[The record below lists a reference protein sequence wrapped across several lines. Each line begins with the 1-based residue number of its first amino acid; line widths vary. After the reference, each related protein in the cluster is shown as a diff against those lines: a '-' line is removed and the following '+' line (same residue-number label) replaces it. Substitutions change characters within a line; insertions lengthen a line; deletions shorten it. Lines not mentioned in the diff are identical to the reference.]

1 MNDNNAIRVQ
11 ISVDGIPA
19 LTDAIN
25 RLITAMGGDSG
36 SDQIPAQQQQ
46 PVQPT
51 PVQETTA
58 TTTEPVQTPPAT
70 QTAAPSMMPT
80 PVQTSPA
87 TQQTPVQQTQV
98 PTPVPTSAVVNTYTR
113 DQLAVAAS
121 GLINMGKQ
129 QRLLEILHG
138 FGVQA
143 LTELPESMYGAFAGA
158 IKVEGA
164 VL

>member
-1 MNDNNAIRVQ
+1 MNDNNVIRIQ

-25 RLITAMGGDSG
+25 RLIAAMGGAAG
-36 SDQIPAQQQQ
+36 AFQIPAQQQPEQ
-46 PVQPT
+46 TT
-51 PVQETTA
+51 PVQTTPTA
-58 TTTEPVQTPPAT
+58 PVPVQTPPAT
-70 QTAAPSMMPT
+70 QTAATSVMPT
-80 PVQTSPA
+80 PVQTAPIAPTAPA
-87 TQQTPVQQTQV
+87 AQV

-129 QRLLEILHG
+129 QRLLDILHG

-143 LTELPESMYGAFAGA
+143 LTELPENMYGAFAGA
-158 IKVEGA
+158 IKAEGA

>member
-25 RLITAMGGDSG
+25 RLITAMCGATGAS
-36 SDQIPAQQQQ
+36 QIPAQQQ

-51 PVQETTA
+51 PVQAPQA

-70 QTAAPSMMPT
+70 QTASPSMMPT
-80 PVQTSPA
+80 PVQTAPA

-98 PTPVPTSAVVNTYTR
+98 PSPVPTSAVVNTYTR

-143 LTELPESMYGAFAGA
+143 LTELPENLYGAFAGA